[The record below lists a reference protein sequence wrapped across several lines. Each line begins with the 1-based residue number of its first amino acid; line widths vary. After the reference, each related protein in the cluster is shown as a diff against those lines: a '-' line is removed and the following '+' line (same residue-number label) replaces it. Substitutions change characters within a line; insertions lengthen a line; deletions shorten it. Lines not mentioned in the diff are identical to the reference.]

1 MSKEEKNQEIDI
13 WEAVKKKLEKQE
25 TVTIETVSGSKVVV
39 NKAGYTTEPT
49 GCGPVKITFCVWF
62 EENDRFKAVV
72 PKKEIMRI
80 IE

>member
-1 MSKEEKNQEIDI
+1 M
-13 WEAVKKKLEKQE
+13 
-25 TVTIETVSGSKVVV
+25 IETVSGSRVIV

-62 EENDRFKAVV
+62 EENDRFKVV
-72 PKKEIMRI
+72 VHKKEIAKI